1 MVLKLYGSPVSGSTK
16 RVAMVL
22 DEKHV
27 SYEFHIVD
35 LQKGAQKAPEH
46 VAKQPFGQVPYIDD
60 DGFILY
66 ESRAIARYIATK
78 YASQGTPLIP
88 LGNLRALALFE
99 QAAAVEQ
106 AHFEGPAQGI
116 RFEHVA
122 KKMIGLKTDEARV
135 AELTN
140 TLASKL
146 DVYEGIL
153 SKQKYVAGDELTLA
167 DLFHLPCGV
176 TVKQF
181 APELFAS
188 RPHVAKWFE
197 SIENRQS
204 WQAIKDVIPSST

>member
-1 MVLKLYGSPVSGSTK
+1 M
-16 RVAMVL
+16 
-22 DEKHV
+22 
-27 SYEFHIVD
+27 
-35 LQKGAQKAPEH
+35 
-46 VAKQPFGQVPYIDD
+46 
-60 DGFILY
+60 
-66 ESRAIARYIATK
+66 
-78 YASQGTPLIP
+78 
-88 LGNLRALALFE
+88 RALALFE

-116 RFEHVA
+116 RFELVA
-122 KKMIGLKTDEARV
+122 KKIIGLKTDEARV

-181 APELFAS
+181 APELFAD
-188 RPHVAKWFE
+188 RPHVAK
-197 SIENRQS
+197 
-204 WQAIKDVIPSST
+204 